1 MRCSGNRVRCPRGH
15 PARRARRHVR
25 RSERTVMNYFLQHLQ
40 WWHWL
45 VLAVVLAA
53 AETFLPGAV
62 ALWFAAAAAVIGLL
76 LVVIPIPWQWQLI
89 GFGVLGIVALLL
101 FRSYRQRYP
110 QADEQP
116 NLNQRGQQYV
126 GRELVLIDAI
136 EQGSGKARLGD
147 GVWKVSGPELPAG
160 ARVRVVGVDGT
171 ILKVIAA

>member
-1 MRCSGNRVRCPRGH
+1 MS
-15 PARRARRHVR
+15 
-25 RSERTVMNYFLQHLQ
+25 YFLQHLT
-40 WWHWL
+40 WWHWM
-45 VLAVVLAA
+45 VLAVLLAA

-62 ALWFAAAAAVIGLL
+62 AIWFAAAAAVIGLL

-101 FRSYRQRYP
+101 FRSYRQKHP

-116 NLNQRGQQYV
+116 NLNLRGRQYI
-126 GRELVLIDAI
+126 GTELVLIEPI

-147 GVWKVSGPELPAG
+147 GVWKVAGPELPAG

-171 ILKVIAA
+171 ILKVIPT